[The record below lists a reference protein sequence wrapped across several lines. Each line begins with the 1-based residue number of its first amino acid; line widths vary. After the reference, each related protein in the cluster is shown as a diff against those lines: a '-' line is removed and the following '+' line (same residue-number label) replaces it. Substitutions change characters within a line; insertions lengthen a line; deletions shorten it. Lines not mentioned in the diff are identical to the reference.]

1 MFIKSDDTLKRCEIW
16 IPYEDRATYKT
27 SSEYM
32 EKLRQYKAKK
42 YNICVFIG
50 GQEPLLPTITALL
63 DEQGKPPF
71 PFIS

>member
-16 IPYEDRATYKT
+16 IPYEDRATYKA

-42 YNICVFIG
+42 YKSLYQKN
-50 GQEPLLPTITALL
+50 T
-63 DEQGKPPF
+63 
-71 PFIS
+71 